1 MYAARLVGIDVFDT
15 SLGANDYVF
24 GPFSTQQLLMK
35 HASAL
40 AARAPTTL
48 RPWPRLRQAYQ
59 PRLHTATLQV

>member
-48 RPWPRLRQAYQ
+48 RLAAPPAGIPAQA
-59 PRLHTATLQV
+59 A